1 MPFQGLWLM
10 TFNYLL
16 VDMNSYFASVE
27 QQNRPELRGR
37 PVGVV
42 SMLVETTCCI
52 AASYEAKACG
62 VKTGTLVRDA
72 RRLCP
77 DIELVEARTTLYVAT
92 HHKIVEAV
100 ESCLPVTQVLS
111 IDEMVCELRG
121 PDKATDA
128 ALTICRDIKTAIR
141 QRVGTYLKCSIG
153 LGPNR
158 LLAKLAADMQKP
170 DGLTAIRREE
180 LPERLFSLKLTDFSG
195 IGRRMEA
202 RLHKSGITTVEQFC
216 RLSKSEMSRLW
227 NSELMGR
234 SWWQRL
240 RGEDVP
246 EPRTHRSSVGHSHV
260 LPPAWRNP
268 AAARA
273 VVIRLLHKAAARLRH
288 IGYWTGS
295 LTLSVS
301 YLGRDGWHERVKVPP
316 CQDTLTLIRALGPLW
331 DRRPK
336 GKLLKVGV
344 VLEDLVPQY
353 KIAPSLFED
362 DRKLTSLAH
371 IMDQLNGKFGDKAV
385 FFGGMH
391 GAEGTAP
398 TRISFNHIPNLSK
411 SELEEAHE
419 ELLNESSG
427 G

>member
-1 MPFQGLWLM
+1 M
-10 TFNYLL
+10 TFHYLL

-42 SMLVETTCCI
+42 SLLAETTCCI

-100 ESCLPVTQVLS
+100 DSCLPVTSVLS

-121 PDKATDA
+121 PDREPAA
-128 ALTICRDIKTAIR
+128 ALTICRDIKAAIR
-141 QRVGTYLKCSIG
+141 QRVGAFLKCSIG

-158 LLAKLAADMQKP
+158 LLAKLAADLQKP
-170 DGLTAIRREE
+170 DGLTTIRREE

-202 RLHKSGITTVEQFC
+202 RLRTSGITTVEQFC
-216 RLSKSEMSRLW
+216 RLSKSDMSRIW
-227 NSELMGR
+227 NSELVGQ

-246 EPRTHRSSVGHSHV
+246 EPRAHHRSVGHSHV
-260 LPPAWRNP
+260 LPPALRNGP
-268 AAARA
+268 AARA
-273 VVIRLLHKAAARLRH
+273 VVIRLLHKAAARLRR

-295 LTLSVS
+295 VTLSVS
-301 YLGRDGWHERVKVPP
+301 YLGRENWHERVKLTP
-316 CQDTLTLIRALGPLW
+316 CQDTLTLIRKLGPLW
-331 DRRPK
+331 DRRPP

-344 VLEDLVPQY
+344 VLGDLTPQY
-353 KIAPSLFED
+353 NVAQSLFED
-362 DRKLTSLAH
+362 DRKLTELAH
-371 IMDQLNGKFGDKAV
+371 IMDQLNGKFGDKAL

-398 TRISFNHIPNLSK
+398 TRIAFNHIPEIPMHDLPDAD
-411 SELEEAHE
+411 EE
-419 ELLNESSG
+419 
-427 G
+427 

>member
-1 MPFQGLWLM
+1 M

-77 DIELVEARTTLYVAT
+77 GIELVEARTTLYVAT
-92 HHKIVEAV
+92 HQKIVAAV
-100 ESCLPVTQVLS
+100 DSCLPVTQVLS

-128 ALTICRDIKTAIR
+128 AFNICRDIKTAIR
-141 QRVGTYLKCSIG
+141 QRVGSNLKCSIG

-170 DGLTAIRREE
+170 DGLTTIRREE

-202 RLHKSGITTVEQFC
+202 RLHKRGITTVEQLC
-216 RLSKSEMSRLW
+216 RLSKSEMSRIW
-227 NSELMGR
+227 GSELIGR

-260 LPPAWRNP
+260 LPPAWRN
-268 AAARA
+268 AAMARS
-273 VVIRLLHKAAARLRH
+273 VVIRLLHKAAARLRR

-301 YLGRDGWHERVKVPP
+301 YLGRDGWHERVKVAP
-316 CQDTLTLIRALGPLW
+316 CQDTLTLIRELGPLW
-331 DRRPK
+331 DRRPR

-344 VLEDLVPQY
+344 VLGDLVPQY
-353 KIAPSLFED
+353 EIAPSLFED

-371 IMDQLNGKFGDKAV
+371 IMDQLNGKFGDRAV

-391 GAEGTAP
+391 GAEGAAP
-398 TRISFNHIPNLSK
+398 ARIAFNHIPDIPEK
-411 SELEEAHE
+411 ELESADEQILDE
-419 ELLNESSG
+419 
-427 G
+427 

>member
-1 MPFQGLWLM
+1 M

-42 SMLVETTCCI
+42 SMLVDTTCCI

-77 DIELVEARTTLYVAT
+77 EIQFVEARTTLYVAT

-100 ESCLPVTQVLS
+100 DSCLPVTQVLS
-111 IDEMVCELRG
+111 IDEMVCELKG
-121 PDKATDA
+121 PDREPDA

-141 QRVGTYLKCSIG
+141 QRVGTHLKCSIG

-158 LLAKLAADMQKP
+158 LLAKLAADWQKP
-170 DGLTAIRREE
+170 DGLTTIRREE

-202 RLHKSGITTVEQFC
+202 RLRKSGITTVEQFC
-216 RLSKSEMSRLW
+216 RLSKSEMTRIW
-227 NSELMGR
+227 GSELIGR

-246 EPRTHRSSVGHSHV
+246 DPRTHRHSVGHSHV
-260 LPPAWRNP
+260 LPPARRNP

-273 VVIRLLHKAAARLRH
+273 IVIRLLHKAAARLRH

-301 YLGRDGWHERVKVPP
+301 YLGRDGWHERVKVTP
-316 CQDTLTLIRALGPLW
+316 CQDTLSLIRDLGPLW

-344 VLEDLVPQY
+344 VLGDLVPQY
-353 KIAPSLFED
+353 EIAPSLFED
-362 DRKLTSLAH
+362 DRKLTTLAH
-371 IMDQLNGKFGDKAV
+371 IMDQLNGRFGDNAV

-391 GAEGTAP
+391 GAEEAAP
-398 TRISFNHIPNLSK
+398 TRIAFNHIPDIPMQ
-411 SELEEAHE
+411 ELADAEE
-419 ELLNESSG
+419 ESLDE
-427 G
+427 